1 MWIGS
6 IYARNTTSLTP
17 APTCSKLQNL
27 TRCVPQGLTYVQY
40 ASALRALRVR
50 TCFLWEMRNL
60 TRGLLCVGWDEVGEK
75 SYEVAWSGIKALRY
89 GVS

>member
-6 IYARNTTSLTP
+6 IYARNITSLTP

-60 TRGLLCVGWDEVGEK
+60 TRGVCCVWGGMKWGKRAMKLHGVG
-75 SYEVAWSGIKALRY
+75 
-89 GVS
+89 